1 MFLHS
6 RIKFGQLGFDA
17 WPPLSSME
25 VGHSCAVT
33 HLPYTD
39 SHTPFH
45 ITFTISCF
53 FSSIETKKWLF
64 KGQWNY
70 LYLLVCAY
78 KNIDWWSQASRISSF
93 SVEFYSCSKTAKLS
107 FFVYLKQAEVQ
118 KLELWLTRLLS
129 WIPRLSVATVP
140 PFTPSRMYARPCR
153 FNSF

>member
-6 RIKFGQLGFDA
+6 RIKFGQLSFDA
-17 WPPLSSME
+17 WPPLSSMQ

-53 FSSIETKKWLF
+53 FSSSIETIKWLF
-64 KGQWNY
+64 KGHWNY
-70 LYLLVCAY
+70 LYLLVRAY

-93 SVEFYSCSKTAKLS
+93 SVEFYSCSRTAKLS
-107 FFVYLKQAEVQ
+107 FIVYLKQAQVQ

-129 WIPRLSVATVP
+129 WIPTLYTMTVIQLSKAIIVHKL
-140 PFTPSRMYARPCR
+140 
-153 FNSF
+153 